1 MRVFINEGWKTIFC
15 SQRNMSCRQWMLIK
29 SKQIFVSKSVS
40 RTHEIVLR
48 NKKVFSQKKSQSFA
62 SWPGWLASCLLSCE
76 QSRSDLI
83 DATFYA
89 FPSLPSQCWWWQLY
103 VGTELVDEF
112 ELSPCCS
119 TNDQTSP
126 LSTFGSPLVAETQF
140 QKIINHKSNIFF
152 HIIFWS
158 WFKLLCSPNQHH
170 LYHHDHHK
178 MPAKWVFLREL
189 LVCKVITASAPLPL
203 LKCLQHLHHH
213 HNPHDFQTYFNCQ
226 HHILSGLMICN
237 GMITR

>member
-1 MRVFINEGWKTIFC
+1 MHVFINEHWKTIFC

-29 SKQIFVSKSVS
+29 TKQIFVSKSVS

-89 FPSLPSQCWWWQLY
+89 FSPSQCWWWQLY

-112 ELSPCCS
+112 ELFPCCS

-126 LSTFGSPLVAETQF
+126 LSTFGSPLVQWLEPNF
-140 QKIINHKSNIFF
+140 KSFINHKSNMDTI
-152 HIIFWS
+152 
-158 WFKLLCSPNQHH
+158 
-170 LYHHDHHK
+170 
-178 MPAKWVFLREL
+178 V
-189 LVCKVITASAPLPL
+189 VITISNAKLFLFPSYHPRNLHDVLLLYFSASSFEHDCSCFAHQTNIIVIIMIIIRCRQSGFSSES
-203 LKCLQHLHHH
+203 CL
-213 HNPHDFQTYFNCQ
+213 FVKW
-226 HHILSGLMICN
+226 
-237 GMITR
+237 